1 MTLYFPYRAVILDD
15 PYSRLKA
22 VVKWYLSGFYKK
34 PKVHN
39 CLNECIFYM
48 QLNSVCAFLL
58 IFFFIFSSKI
68 LLNMCLDL
76 QKDEIFTSPSRF
88 FWCSLGTQEAI

>member
-1 MTLYFPYRAVILDD
+1 MTLYFPYRAVLLDD

-39 CLNECIFYM
+39 CLNECICYAIK
-48 QLNSVCAFLL
+48 LCLCAFLL
-58 IFFFIFSSKI
+58 IIFFFYLFVQNIVEYVFGSSK
-68 LLNMCLDL
+68 
-76 QKDEIFTSPSRF
+76 R
-88 FWCSLGTQEAI
+88 

>member
-1 MTLYFPYRAVILDD
+1 MTLYFPYRAVLLDD

-39 CLNECIFYM
+39 CIHECICYAIK
-48 QLNSVCAFLL
+48 LCLCAFLL
-58 IFFFIFSSKI
+58 IIFFLSFRPK
-68 LLNMCLDL
+68 
-76 QKDEIFTSPSRF
+76 
-88 FWCSLGTQEAI
+88 